1 MSQARVTILY
11 RVHKADIL
19 AFPDTFDTPVVK
31 DKSPPFN
38 LIPFESGDI

>member
-1 MSQARVTILY
+1 MTILY
-11 RVHKADIL
+11 RVHQADIL